1 MMISPELFKEQNK
14 DKTLKELVIVRN
26 ELLDGLKKYEN
37 RKILNNNNELTD
49 EDLVKPSP
57 STRYYWNNHY
67 LEEITDLIKQ
77 KFREQM
83 MLGEMS

>member
-26 ELLDGLKKYEN
+26 QLLDSIKDYEN
-37 RKILNNNNELTD
+37 RKILNKSNELTD
-49 EDLVKPSP
+49 DDLVKPSP

-67 LEEITDLIKQ
+67 LKEITELIEI
-77 KFREQM
+77 KFREKN
-83 MLGEMS
+83 

>member
-26 ELLDGLKKYEN
+26 QLLDSIKDYEN
-37 RKILNNNNELTD
+37 RKILNKSNELTD
-49 EDLVKPSP
+49 DDLVKSSP

-67 LEEITDLIKQ
+67 LKEITELIEI
-77 KFREQM
+77 KFREKN
-83 MLGEMS
+83 